1 VRIAVVGGGG
11 FIGRHLI
18 QRLLDDGTFE
28 ITVVTRDAA
37 TASFPQSAKLEVIE
51 WQSRSSRIVPFLDQ
65 DAIINLAGANVA
77 GGWWTRRRK
86 QELLDSR
93 VMTTQ
98 RIVTAL
104 RTAHPRPRVLI
115 NASAVG
121 YYGQRETQADETTRP
136 GQDFLATVCKEWE
149 TVAAAASESDVRPVM
164 ARFGFVLGRD
174 GGALQ
179 RMLPAFRRG
188 LGGPLGNGRQW
199 CSWVHI
205 DDTVSAI
212 LHCLLTEGVRGPVNI
227 TAPIPVRNEE
237 LSRTLGEVLQRP
249 ARLPAPAFAL
259 RLCLGEMADLLLNG
273 QDARPQQL
281 VESGFLFQYED
292 LRSALL
298 ALAL

>member
-1 VRIAVVGGGG
+1 MRIAVVGGGG

-104 RTAHPRPRVLI
+104 RTAPPRADQRLGSGLLWPARDAGRRDHPARAGFFGNCLQRVGNGSCSCERVRRAARDGALWLCAWPRWWCT
-115 NASAVG
+115 SANV
-121 YYGQRETQADETTRP
+121 TSVSARP
-136 GQDFLATVCKEWE
+136 GW
-149 TVAAAASESDVRPVM
+149 AS
-164 ARFGFVLGRD
+164 G
-174 GGALQ
+174 
-179 RMLPAFRRG
+179 
-188 LGGPLGNGRQW
+188 QW
-199 CSWVHI
+199 
-205 DDTVSAI
+205 
-212 LHCLLTEGVRGPVNI
+212 
-227 TAPIPVRNEE
+227 
-237 LSRTLGEVLQRP
+237 
-249 ARLPAPAFAL
+249 
-259 RLCLGEMADLLLNG
+259 
-273 QDARPQQL
+273 
-281 VESGFLFQYED
+281 
-292 LRSALL
+292 
-298 ALAL
+298 

>member
-1 VRIAVVGGGG
+1 MRIAVVGGGG

-136 GQDFLATVCKEWE
+136 RA
-149 TVAAAASESDVRPVM
+149 
-164 ARFGFVLGRD
+164 GFFWQL
-174 GGALQ
+174 
-179 RMLPAFRRG
+179 
-188 LGGPLGNGRQW
+188 
-199 CSWVHI
+199 
-205 DDTVSAI
+205 SAK
-212 LHCLLTEGVRGPVNI
+212 
-227 TAPIPVRNEE
+227 
-237 LSRTLGEVLQRP
+237 
-249 ARLPAPAFAL
+249 
-259 RLCLGEMADLLLNG
+259 
-273 QDARPQQL
+273 
-281 VESGFLFQYED
+281 SGK
-292 LRSALL
+292 R
-298 ALAL
+298 